1 MTTTQIDE
9 KNSPARLVIRR
20 YILFILTMAL
30 EENMSMYQDFLLYHA
45 DIMTKYKD
53 DFGLSALC
61 TRLESFLA
69 NPDFDHHLIS
79 ISGFLGACA
88 HNGIP
93 IPSRIYAALV
103 DKVAT
108 EILSQGTDPDD
119 VKRKNLQVSTAI
131 NQVIGFRIA
140 NGTLLIP
147 DCGDEMVRTLLTK
160 DSSFGRAVLSTVR
173 FLSDESFLRSQNAL
187 QASVEPVRTA
197 IVEFACALG
206 LVEEQEEPT
215 HDPIARSTQRLA
227 NIVGLQYTLLQQAV
241 PSRF

>member
-1 MTTTQIDE
+1 MSKAMTTTQIDE

-45 DIMTKYKD
+45 DIMTKVRWRFRLIVLRAIVFHHRLYLTCVRFEVRNDEQSKLKADILVHVRAIDIHTRTVVQYKD

-79 ISGFLGACA
+79 ISGLLGSCA

-93 IPSRIYAALV
+93 IPSRIYAAFV

-108 EILSQGTDPDD
+108 EILSQDADPDD
-119 VKRKNLQVSTAI
+119 VKRKNLQASTAI
-131 NQVIGFRIA
+131 N
-140 NGTLLIP
+140 
-147 DCGDEMVRTLLTK
+147 
-160 DSSFGRAVLSTVR
+160 
-173 FLSDESFLRSQNAL
+173 
-187 QASVEPVRTA
+187 
-197 IVEFACALG
+197 
-206 LVEEQEEPT
+206 
-215 HDPIARSTQRLA
+215 
-227 NIVGLQYTLLQQAV
+227 
-241 PSRF
+241 